1 MIKMLLFLLFS
12 FCAFAGNNTHLI
24 DEESESGYAIYRV
37 SKPSFKDMKKFCDL
51 GIEEMVVLSGNADS
65 YEVKNQA
72 GCPSLKVVYNEKQS
86 SKIPLT
92 SSFLEWFDN
101 WVAEAKRVGKKIA
114 FRCNCGCHR
123 TGRLAAYYQM
133 KFQNLT
139 AADAKAILK
148 KHGKYMFLFR
158 HLYPQ
163 VYALKD
169 YIKGVDCSQKSK
181 YCVK

>member
-1 MIKMLLFLLFS
+1 MLLFLLFS

-24 DEESESGYAIYRV
+24 DEDYESGYAIYRV

-72 GCPSLKVVYNEKQS
+72 GCPGLKVVYNEKQS

-92 SSFLEWFDN
+92 SSFLEWFDS

-139 AADAKAILK
+139 ATDAKAILK

-169 YIKGVDCSQKSK
+169 YIRGVDCSQKSK